1 MATHKRR
8 NMVVFGGV
16 VDEHDRDDLRS
27 TFYADL
33 HVFRMDQVPPPPSP
47 FLSRVRSIRI
57 FKYRSQDPPPDF
69 VKSIK
74 SSDRLDTRAWSARAL
89 RAARCLIGL

>member
-33 HVFRMDQVPPPPSP
+33 HVFRMDQVPPPPFP
-47 FLSRVRSIRI
+47 FSFARPIDQNLQISIARSTSRFCQIDQIVGS
-57 FKYRSQDPPPDF
+57 
-69 VKSIK
+69 
-74 SSDRLDTRAWSARAL
+74 T
-89 RAARCLIGL
+89 